1 MIYYITEDDVRTK
14 LAVDYSLLSGNI
26 LPSITQSQEIN
37 VRDLTGDKLYNAINE
52 KIIDGS
58 ITGST
63 NTNYKKLLDEYLV
76 PVTLYY
82 TGVYLLTNNLA
93 KLQNRGIQIQ
103 NSEFSSSADLAVY
116 RQLKNE
122 FSELAEYYTTRAKDW
137 LYFNQ
142 NLFPQ
147 FTYYEGDGTQG
158 ASSSYKYSSGGLVLG
173 QRPRWSWN
181 NHSFRG
187 KGGCC

>member
-1 MIYYITEDDVRTK
+1 MIYYITEQDVRDK
-14 LAVDYSLLSGNI
+14 LPVDYSLLSGNI
-26 LPSITQSQEIN
+26 LPSITQAQEIN

-76 PVTLYY
+76 PTTLYY
-82 TGVYLLTNNLA
+82 TSVYLLTNNLA

-116 RQLKNE
+116 RQLKSE
-122 FSELAEYYTTRAKDW
+122 FSELAEYYTTRAKDY

-173 QRPRWSWN
+173 QRPRFSYNNMSW
-181 NHSFRG
+181 RG